1 MNLSLMGCR
10 INWLSSLRMAQKE
23 YGMFGDLMDYGWVLA
38 PQQYKSK
45 ELLIAELG
53 ERVIAPAEA
62 KVKELALKRQ
72 R

>member
-1 MNLSLMGCR
+1 
-10 INWLSSLRMAQKE
+10 MAQKE